1 VSIMRVARPAAPAG
15 LAGPAALATA
25 AALAVA
31 MLTASCSSSPSAGG
45 GASHSTSATAGATSP
60 GTGSLEKTSV
70 VVGALPVLDAAPLY
84 LAIKNGYFAR
94 QGLTVKPLPVLQSTS
109 ALPDLLHGIVDV
121 IGGNYTSYFE
131 GDSRGT
137 LHVDV
142 VGEALNCTQKE
153 FEILS
158 LPGSGI
164 TSPAK
169 LAGKTVAVNLTNNV
183 QTLATDAILKAD
195 GVTGR
200 PTYVPIPFPEM
211 AAALEAHRVDAI
223 SAVEPFV
230 SAAQHANGAVPVMS
244 QCQGPTGGFPLSG
257 YFATASWVQ
266 KYPNTA
272 RAFER
277 AMAQAQAYANAN
289 PRAVRAIL
297 PSYIKI
303 TPAAAANVVLGTYPA
318 SIDVA
323 SLQRM
328 ADLMLSDHMLTGSL
342 QVSGIVF
349 K

>member
-1 VSIMRVARPAAPAG
+1 MSIMRVARPAA
-15 LAGPAALATA
+15 LTTA
-25 AALAVA
+25 AALVV
-31 MLTASCSSSPSAGG
+31 LTASCSTSSSSGG
-45 GASHSTSATAGATSP
+45 GASHSTSQSTSASAGASSQ
-60 GTGSLEKTSV
+60 GTGTLEKTSV

-94 QGLTVKPLPVLQSTS
+94 QGLTVRTLPVLQSTA
-109 ALPDLLHGIVDV
+109 ALPDLLHGVVDV

-137 LHVDV
+137 LNVDV

-153 FEILS
+153 FEILA

-169 LAGKTVAVNLTNNV
+169 LAGKTIAVNLTSNV
-183 QTLATDAILKAD
+183 QTLATDAILKAA
-195 GVTGR
+195 GITGK
-200 PTYVPIPFPEM
+200 PTYVPIPFPQM

-223 SAVEPFV
+223 SAVEPFA
-230 SAAQHANGAVPVMS
+230 SAAEHANGAIPVMS
-244 QCQGPTGGFPLSG
+244 ECQGPTDSLPLSG

-266 KYPNTA
+266 KYPGTA

-289 PRAVRAIL
+289 PQAVRSIL

-318 SIDVA
+318 TIDVT

-328 ADLMLSDHMLTGSL
+328 ADLMLADHMLTGPL
-342 QVSGIVF
+342 QVSRIVF
-349 K
+349 R

>member
-1 VSIMRVARPAAPAG
+1 MTMMSVGRAIRPAVI
-15 LAGPAALATA
+15 AA
-25 AALAVA
+25 AVA
-31 MLTASCSSSPSAGG
+31 MLAASCSSSPSSGG
-45 GASHSTSATAGATSP
+45 GATSP
-60 GTGSLEKTSV
+60 GTSATSGASSQGTGALEKTSV

-84 LAIKNGYFAR
+84 LGIKNGYFTK

-109 ALPDLLHGIVDV
+109 ALPDLLHGVVDV

-137 LHVDV
+137 LNVDV

-153 FEILS
+153 FQILT

-164 TSPAK
+164 TSPRQ

-183 QTLATDAILKAD
+183 QTLTTDAILKAD

-230 SAAQHANGAVPVMS
+230 SAAEHANGAVPVMS
-244 QCQGPTGGFPLSG
+244 ECQGQTDSFPLSG
-257 YFATASWVQ
+257 YFVTASWVQ

-277 AMAQAQAYANAN
+277 AMAEAQAYANAN
-289 PRAVRAIL
+289 PQAVRAIL

-303 TPAAAANVVLGTYPA
+303 TPAAAANVVLGTYPSA
-318 SIDVA
+318 IDVA

-328 ADLMLSDHMLTGSL
+328 ADLMLADHMLTGPL
-342 QVSGIVF
+342 QVSRIVF
-349 K
+349 R